1 MDTKEVLKKLL
12 EKIKHHWEL
21 YDEATRNT
29 AVESIEFELGEMENI
44 FGLLVLGSFIG
55 LPAPPMQITLDLLPE
70 METYLKLML
79 NKVDMANEPISNLL
93 SIFDVM

>member
-1 MDTKEVLKKLL
+1 MADLLYKFIEGLKRNWK
-12 EKIKHHWEL
+12 L
-21 YDEATRNT
+21 YDEATRQT

-70 METYLKLML
+70 MEDHFILML
-79 NKVDMANEPISNLL
+79 NKVDMANEPISNLF
-93 SIFDVM
+93 SVFDIM